1 LKVILRKPGWVN
13 KKIDFS
19 KTDKIQKLFN
29 KLKISTVCNEARCP
43 NISECFLKGTATF
56 LILGDICTR
65 QCRFCNVKKG
75 KPARVDIFES
85 EKIVEAVKILNLKYV
100 VITSVT
106 RDDLDDGGAFLFAD
120 CIKKI
125 RDFNPEIKVEV
136 LVPDFKGKSDS
147 LLKVINAKPDVFGHN
162 IETVPELY
170 YIRKG
175 ASYDLSL
182 SVIAFAKQHNL
193 ITKSSIM
200 LGLGEK
206 EDQVIR
212 VFMDLKNNGCDFLS
226 IGQYLQPDSNLMPVK
241 EYLKP
246 EKFEFYEKKAK
257 EIGFLY
263 VKSGIY
269 VRSSYLAEEYFYKS
283 QKE

>member
-1 LKVILRKPGWVN
+1 MKVILKKPRWVN
-13 KKIDFS
+13 KKIDFA
-19 KTDKIQKLFN
+19 KIDKIQKIFN
-29 KLKISTVCNEARCP
+29 KLKISTICNEARCP
-43 NISECFLKGTATF
+43 NISECFSRETATF

-75 KPARVDIFES
+75 KPAQVDIFES
-85 EKIVEAVKILNLKYV
+85 EKIVEAVKVLNLKYV

-125 RDFNPEIKVEV
+125 KNFNPEIKVEV
-136 LVPDFKGKSDS
+136 LVPDFKGDRDS
-147 LLKVINAKPDVFGHN
+147 ILTVANAKPDVFGHN
-162 IETVPELY
+162 IETVAELY
-170 YIRKG
+170 HIRKG

-193 ITKSSIM
+193 TTKSSIL

-206 EDQVIR
+206 ENQVIR
-212 VFMDLKNNGCDFLS
+212 TFYDLKNNGCDFLS
-226 IGQYLQPDSNLMPVK
+226 IGQYLQPDNNLIPVK